1 MNFDR
6 IEFYENGNINTAFP
20 EEKKKKGS
28 TSPTHLK

>member
-20 EEKKKKGS
+20 EEKKKKDLLAPH
-28 TSPTHLK
+28 T